1 MNGSIDGL
9 SKLYTNSESMF
20 EPVIGNFFTPFD
32 NRSVGFG
39 GGFKRLGIKFDVYF
53 CSRFEGHF

>member
-1 MNGSIDGL
+1 MNCSIDGL
-9 SKLYTNSESMF
+9 SKLYTNSECVF
-20 EPVIGNFFTPFD
+20 EPVISDFFTPPD

-39 GGFKRLGIKFDVYF
+39 GGSKRLGIKFDVYS